1 MFMTQCL
8 SQVSADFHGQC
19 GSYEMLWTAMSPS
32 YIACRSANLMSALAA
47 MMVPGAADALLSPAI
62 QLTAMLA
69 SDMAAAAEFAAR
81 GGVIGLMALVS
92 DSTDTE
98 VLPADAQTMS
108 MLQTVRAF
116 MCSDRAARKCACVCT
131 HQSTAARSSDR

>member
-1 MFMTQCL
+1 
-8 SQVSADFHGQC
+8 
-19 GSYEMLWTAMSPS
+19 MLWMATIPFC
-32 YIACRSANLMSALAA
+32 IACRSANLMSALAA

-98 VLPADAQTMS
+98 VLNAHPLSILQSVNSLYVSRSSCQEACMRLHSPKHCCAQ
-108 MLQTVRAF
+108 
-116 MCSDRAARKCACVCT
+116 
-131 HQSTAARSSDR
+131 SSDR